1 MEKGIISNKT
11 EKGYC
16 FIRSSTGESIFVHIN
31 NVGKEAYEQ
40 LAKGSRVLFDYE
52 ETDRGKSATN
62 VMLEPSE
69 SPHGKVIDFSEE
81 QIRDMFGDLAAEDE
95 KKDRFSAYFIKTDV
109 YKKIHNFLPI
119 RILVAHKGIGKSAV
133 FQMSYLENLK
143 NNVLSIWVKPDDILG
158 IANAEDGTD
167 PIEMI
172 RQWKSGLEELLVE
185 KVVSNFNISKDN
197 DTINRISR
205 NGLKFTEQIGM
216 IVKKCRMLLMLM
228 QLKRALQ
235 INI

>member
-1 MEKGIISNKT
+1 MEKGIINNKT

-16 FIRSSTGESIFVHIN
+16 FIRSSTGENIFVHIN
-31 NVGKEAYEQ
+31 TVGKEIFEQ

-52 ETDRGKSATN
+52 ETDKGKRATN
-62 VMLEPSE
+62 VMLQPSE
-69 SPHGKVIDFSEE
+69 NPHDKLIDFSEE

-109 YKKIHNFLPI
+109 YRKIHNFLPI

-158 IANAEDGTD
+158 IANSESETD
-167 PIEMI
+167 PLEMI
-172 RQWKSGLEELLVE
+172 RQWKAGLEELE
-185 KVVSNFNISKDN
+185 F
-197 DTINRISR
+197 
-205 NGLKFTEQIGM
+205 
-216 IVKKCRMLLMLM
+216 
-228 QLKRALQ
+228 
-235 INI
+235 